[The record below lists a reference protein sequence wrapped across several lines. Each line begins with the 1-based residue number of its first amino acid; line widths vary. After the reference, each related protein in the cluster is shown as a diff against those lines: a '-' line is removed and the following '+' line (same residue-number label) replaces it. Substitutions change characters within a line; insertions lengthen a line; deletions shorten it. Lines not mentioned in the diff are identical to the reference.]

1 MTRGPTFHTA
11 VLTNGLTIVGERN
24 LAAQTAAA
32 GFFVRTGARDESPEL
47 AGVSHFLE
55 HMMFKGTPQRSAE
68 DINREFDALGA
79 RYNAYT
85 SGERTVYF
93 GAVLPSRFPALI
105 DLLTDMMRPS
115 LRQADFDL
123 EKNVILEEIAMY
135 EDRPSSRVFDLGN
148 PLFYRGHPLGNNI
161 LGSRE
166 TIGELARDQMLEY
179 FEARY
184 APNNLVLVLS
194 GHFDWDAVVDQ
205 IDTVTTRWK
214 PASSARRRT
223 DLDAGSG
230 LHQVA
235 DSTLTRVHL
244 ALFAPG
250 FAADDPRRYPAALL
264 ASSLGDSVGS
274 RLYWALVDPG
284 LVDSAGLW
292 HEGADGVGAFSGYVS
307 TAPARLDEVLEILDE
322 VLDDMQDRGL
332 ELAEWGSAQ
341 RKLATGLTLRGE
353 TPFGRL
359 MSLGVGYLDRGI
371 YESLHDTVA
380 TILETEM
387 EQGSALLAQRP
398 FDRRLTI
405 TLGPTG
411 S

>member
-1 MTRGPTFHTA
+1 M
-11 VLTNGLTIVGERN
+11 
-24 LAAQTAAA
+24 
-32 GFFVRTGARDESPEL
+32 
-47 AGVSHFLE
+47 
-55 HMMFKGTPQRSAE
+55 
-68 DINREFDALGA
+68 
-79 RYNAYT
+79 
-85 SGERTVYF
+85 
-93 GAVLPSRFPALI
+93 
-105 DLLTDMMRPS
+105 
-115 LRQADFDL
+115 
-123 EKNVILEEIAMY
+123 
-135 EDRPSSRVFDLGN
+135 
-148 PLFYRGHPLGNNI
+148 
-161 LGSRE
+161 
-166 TIGELARDQMLEY
+166 
-179 FEARY
+179 
-184 APNNLVLVLS
+184 
-194 GHFDWDAVVDQ
+194 
-205 IDTVTTRWK
+205 
-214 PASSARRRT
+214 
-223 DLDAGSG
+223 
-230 LHQVA
+230 
-235 DSTLTRVHL
+235 
-244 ALFAPG
+244 
-250 FAADDPRRYPAALL
+250 
-264 ASSLGDSVGS
+264 
-274 RLYWALVDPG
+274 VDPG